1 MEKQKL
7 IASVISVTAVVGVLI
22 VFVGIPAVQTH
33 FHYERAYPAGET
45 RHVWLRVWDFSE
57 HVEVNVTFVDDPN
70 LMYRIDVIQEIAGEQ
85 HRLIYQEPAFDPT
98 VVTVK
103 VIATGEERVES
114 INIIL
119 GTGTPYDFSFDG
131 IMNVTMVY
139 DNNAMISPRT
149 GDTINEGDADIYA
162 ECYGGTFTFIMTE
175 DVQFNNTGMKVKA
188 GTGTNLQ
195 LAIDLPEGMN
205 GRLECPWEP
214 LTYLVTDGWY
224 LLSSGFGQ
232 STFYGTISTSEP
244 LLDII
249 GNSLGDTTIVGYLST

>member
-45 RHVWLRVWDFSE
+45 KHVWLSVERFS
-57 HVEVNVTFVDDPN
+57 VPIEVNVTFVDDPL
-70 LMYRIDVIQEIAGEQ
+70 LMYRIDVVQEIAGQ
-85 HRLIYQEPAFDPT
+85 HHTLVYQEPSWDPT
-98 VVTVK
+98 VITVNL
-103 VIATGEERVES
+103 IGIGDDRVES
-114 INIIL
+114 INVVL
-119 GTGTPYDFSFDG
+119 GTGTTYDMSFSG
-131 IMNVTMVY
+131 QTMNVTVVF
-139 DNNAMISPRT
+139 DNNAVISPR
-149 GDTINEGDADIYA
+149 DNDPNDFDINAQ
-162 ECYGGTFTFIMTE
+162 CYGGIFTFIMTE
-175 DVQFNNTGMKVKA
+175 DVQFNNTGIRVEA

-214 LTYLVTDGWY
+214 LTNLVTDGWY

-232 STFYGTISTSEP
+232 STFYGTSSTNEP

-249 GNSLGDTTIVGYLST
+249 GNSLGDTTIIGYLSD